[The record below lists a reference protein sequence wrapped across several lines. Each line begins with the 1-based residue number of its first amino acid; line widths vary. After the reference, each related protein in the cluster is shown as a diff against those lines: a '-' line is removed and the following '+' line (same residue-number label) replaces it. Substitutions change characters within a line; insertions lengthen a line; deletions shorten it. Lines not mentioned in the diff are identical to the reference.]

1 MAWKWRIS
9 ASLSSPKSPLF
20 TAIAN
25 CKILSMA
32 ELKEDVQLQKKLEKI
47 NVVFTEREFYA
58 T

>member
-1 MAWKWRIS
+1 
-9 ASLSSPKSPLF
+9 
-20 TAIAN
+20 
-25 CKILSMA
+25 MA